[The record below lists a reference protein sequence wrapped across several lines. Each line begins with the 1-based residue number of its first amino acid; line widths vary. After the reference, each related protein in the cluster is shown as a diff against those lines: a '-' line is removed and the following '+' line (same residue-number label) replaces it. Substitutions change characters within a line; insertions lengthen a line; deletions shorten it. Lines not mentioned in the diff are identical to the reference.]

1 MDCKPTSIIASWTCF
16 DCKPLQLMLGIAN
29 GFAIGIGGRLCSV
42 IVAEF
47 VIVIGGGIHWDTK
60 KTFWL

>member
-1 MDCKPTSIIASWTCF
+1 
-16 DCKPLQLMLGIAN
+16 MLGIAN

-42 IVAEF
+42 IVADF